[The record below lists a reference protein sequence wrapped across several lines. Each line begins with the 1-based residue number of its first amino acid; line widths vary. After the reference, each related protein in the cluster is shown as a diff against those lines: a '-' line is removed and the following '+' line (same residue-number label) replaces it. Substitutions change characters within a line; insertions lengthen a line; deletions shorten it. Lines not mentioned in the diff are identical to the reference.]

1 MRLLVLGGTA
11 FLGRA
16 VVDAA
21 LARGDSV
28 TLFNR
33 GITNPE
39 LYSGAQRLRGDLAS
53 NLDALRGGAWDAVV
67 DLDPVTLPRH
77 VSCYATLLREA
88 VGRFVFVSTISV
100 YADAS
105 QPIDER
111 SPVHEPPDP
120 EPDEFVDG
128 EYGGLKVGCER
139 AVQAIFADRCAIIRP
154 GLIAGP
160 HDPTD
165 RFTYWPRRLAEGG
178 DVLAPGSPKRPVQL
192 IDVRD
197 LGAWLVTIAGSD
209 ANGVFNATG
218 PAEPLTL
225 GEALDRVGAA
235 VGFSGRLVWIDD
247 STLTDAGVQPW
258 SELPLWLPGAEHAG
272 LLRADVKRALACG
285 LTLRP
290 IEETARET
298 LAWSLDAGE
307 QQPRL
312 TREQER
318 EILSRA

>member
-1 MRLLVLGGTA
+1 MQVAIRPMRLLVLGGTA

-67 DLDPVTLPRH
+67 DLDPVTLPRD
-77 VSCYATLLREA
+77 VSCAATLLRED

-139 AVQAIFADRCAIIRP
+139 AVQAIFGDRCAIIRP

-160 HDPTD
+160 H
-165 RFTYWPRRLAEGG
+165 
-178 DVLAPGSPKRPVQL
+178 
-192 IDVRD
+192 
-197 LGAWLVTIAGSD
+197 
-209 ANGVFNATG
+209 
-218 PAEPLTL
+218 
-225 GEALDRVGAA
+225 
-235 VGFSGRLVWIDD
+235 
-247 STLTDAGVQPW
+247 
-258 SELPLWLPGAEHAG
+258 
-272 LLRADVKRALACG
+272 
-285 LTLRP
+285 
-290 IEETARET
+290 
-298 LAWSLDAGE
+298 
-307 QQPRL
+307 
-312 TREQER
+312 
-318 EILSRA
+318 